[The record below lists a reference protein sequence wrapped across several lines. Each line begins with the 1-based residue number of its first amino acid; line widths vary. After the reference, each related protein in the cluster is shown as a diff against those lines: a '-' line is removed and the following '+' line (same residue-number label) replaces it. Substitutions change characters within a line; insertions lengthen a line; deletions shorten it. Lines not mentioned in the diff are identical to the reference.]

1 VRTALAQRARH
12 LVLLAGAAVVLA
24 LPAGASAT
32 TGTRTDHLVKV
43 TLTDTGA
50 VWSPALKK
58 LHPNTGVTFKFTVI
72 NQASQGHFFKVGK
85 RQTKLLAKGGR
96 AVFFYSFVKPGKL
109 PWLTGAGNVRAASF
123 HGVFKVTFPPHF
135 S

>member
-1 VRTALAQRARH
+1 MRPQLAQRARRL
-12 LVLLAGAAVVLA
+12 LVFAGAAVVLA
-24 LPAGASAT
+24 LPAGAAAT
-32 TGTRTDHLVKV
+32 TGTRTEHLVKV

-50 VWSPALKK
+50 VWSPALAK
-58 LHPNTGVTFKFTVI
+58 LRPNTGVTFKFTVV
-72 NQASQGHFFKVGK
+72 NQASQRHWFKVGK
-85 RQTKLLAKGGR
+85 RQTKLLPKGGR

-109 PWLTGAGNVRAASF
+109 PWLTGEGNVSAASF